1 MAVSPV
7 LTQKTCGPVAC
18 SLILL
23 LAALTSASAADRPT
37 AAGSN
42 PIVFTAAAVAPHA
55 PGADDA
61 SLDHLLTEALQNNP
75 EVRAA
80 RKEHEAALQ
89 RISPAG
95 ALDDPTIEMGVLNL
109 PVSSFNFSRE
119 DMTMK
124 MLGLSQRLPY
134 PGKRALRRDV
144 AQLDSESVA
153 LAYSET
159 VNRVIRNTRVAYYDF
174 ALVTASMRLIDQNRA
189 IVRQLIKVADTRYSV
204 GQANQ
209 VDVLRAQTQLSK
221 MSEELLKLEREYNL
235 SAAELGHALG
245 RPTSAGAIQPR
256 LELRDENL
264 DFAKLRDEALETR
277 PQLLALKKITERSER
292 AVELARSDR
301 YPDFDV
307 RVSYG
312 QRDSMPDGTR
322 RSDLVSLTVA
332 MNLPIWRQTKTQPRI
347 AEAIA
352 LHERAASMLEA
363 QSHETYRML
372 HQQIAMAEQSVKAVQ
387 LYRNELIPQSR
398 LTVEAATAAYQV
410 GRSDFALLLDNQM
423 SVLNLQLAEV
433 TAIASYNKALAEIDF
448 IAGRTPTEIHGGQG
462 ATR

>member
-1 MAVSPV
+1 MAFSSWVAH
-7 LTQKTCGPVAC
+7 KTCGPITC
-18 SLILL
+18 SLILF
-23 LAALTSASAADRPT
+23 LAALTSAAAADGPRDRNGQ
-37 AAGSN
+37 AA
-42 PIVFTAAAVAPHA
+42 FAEAALPAHG
-55 PGADDA
+55 PGTEGA
-61 SLDHLLTEALQNNP
+61 SLDHLIAEALQNNP

-80 RKEHEAALQ
+80 RNEHEAALQ

-95 ALDDPTIEMGVLNL
+95 ALDDPMIEMGVLNL
-109 PVSSFNFSRE
+109 PVSSFGFNRE

-134 PGKRALRRDV
+134 PGKRALKRDV
-144 AQLDSESVA
+144 APLDSESVA

-159 VNRVIRNTRVAYYDF
+159 VNRVIRNTRLAYYDF
-174 ALVTASMRLIDQNRA
+174 AVVTASMRLIDQNRA

-209 VDVLRAQTQLSK
+209 VDVLRAQTQLSR

-245 RPTSAGAIQPR
+245 RPTSAGAIQP
-256 LELRDENL
+256 LLGLREENL
-264 DFAKLRDEALETR
+264 DFTKLRDEALDRR
-277 PQLLALKKITERSER
+277 PQLLALKKISERSER
-292 AVELARSDR
+292 AVELARTER

-307 RVSYG
+307 RFSYG

-322 RSDLVSLTVA
+322 RSDLVSVTVA
-332 MNLPIWRQTKTQPRI
+332 MNLPVWRQTKTQPKI

-352 LHERAASMLEA
+352 LQERAESMLEA
-363 QSHETYRML
+363 QSHETYRIL
-372 HQQIAMAEQSVKAVQ
+372 HQQIAMAEQSLKAVR

-398 LTVEAATAAYQV
+398 LIVEAATAAYQV

-433 TAIASYNKALAEIDF
+433 TAIANYNKALAEIDF
-448 IAGRTPTEIHGGQG
+448 IAGRTPAELHGVQG
-462 ATR
+462 VTR

>member
-1 MAVSPV
+1 MVLSSAVTHKS
-7 LTQKTCGPVAC
+7 CGPITC
-18 SLILL
+18 SLILF
-23 LAALTSASAADRPT
+23 LATLTSAGAADR
-37 AAGSN
+37 AGDN
-42 PIVFTAAAVAPHA
+42 GRPIVFAQAAVEAHA
-55 PGADDA
+55 PGADGA
-61 SLDHLLTEALQNNP
+61 SLDHLIAEALQNNP
-75 EVRAA
+75 ELRAA

-95 ALDDPTIEMGVLNL
+95 ALDDPTVEMGVLNL
-109 PVSSFNFSRE
+109 PVSSFSFNRE

-134 PGKRALRRDV
+134 PGKRALKRDV

-153 LAYSET
+153 LGYSET
-159 VNRVIRNTRVAYYDF
+159 VNRVIRNTRIAYYGF
-174 ALVTASMRLIDQNRA
+174 GVVTASMRLIDQNRA

-204 GQANQ
+204 GQGTQ

-245 RPTSAGAIQPR
+245 RPTSAGAIQPL
-256 LELRDENL
+256 LEMREENL
-264 DFAKLRDEALETR
+264 DFAKLRDEALDRR
-277 PQLLALKKITERSER
+277 PQLLALKKISERTER
-292 AVELARSDR
+292 AVELARTDR

-307 RVSYG
+307 RFSYG

-322 RSDLVSLTVA
+322 RSDMVSLTVA
-332 MNLPIWRQTKTQPRI
+332 MNLPIWRQTKTQPKI
-347 AEAIA
+347 NEAIA
-352 LHERAASMLEA
+352 LQERAESMLEA
-363 QSHETYRML
+363 QSHEVYRML
-372 HQQIAMAEQSVKAVQ
+372 HQQIAMAEQSLKAVR

-448 IAGRTPTEIHGGQG
+448 IAGRTPAGLHGGQG
-462 ATR
+462 GTR